1 MGIEIERKFLVDQK
15 KWELVDKP
23 AGTHYAQGYL
33 LAENGRTVRVRIAEK
48 AAWLNLKCKSTNLTR
63 AEFEYEIPLEDGK
76 AILAAFA
83 NIGTEKTR
91 YCIPFRGNTW
101 EVDVFA
107 GPNRGLIVAE
117 IELESENQIFERP
130 DWVGKEVTDDG
141 RYTNAALAKV
151 PFNNWV

>member
-1 MGIEIERKFLVDQK
+1 MGIEIERKFLVDHK
-15 KWELVDKP
+15 KWEMVDKP

-63 AEFEYEIPLEDGK
+63 AEFEYEIPLEEGK
-76 AILAAFA
+76 AILEAFTRV
-83 NIGTEKTR
+83 GTEKTR
-91 YCIPFRGNTW
+91 YRIPFGGNTW

-107 GPNRGLIVAE
+107 GPNQGLIVAE
-117 IELESENQIFERP
+117 IELESETQTFEKP
-130 DWVGKEVTDDG
+130 DWVSEEVSDDG

-151 PFNNWV
+151 PFCTW